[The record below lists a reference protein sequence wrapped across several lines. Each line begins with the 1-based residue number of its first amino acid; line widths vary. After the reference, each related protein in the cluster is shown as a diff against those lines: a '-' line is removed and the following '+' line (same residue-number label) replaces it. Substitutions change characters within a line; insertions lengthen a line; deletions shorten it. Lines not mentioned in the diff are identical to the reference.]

1 MAQSATSTH
10 HRLGDEPTLDEARC
24 AVEALAA
31 MPDIPHISRVMLFGS
46 LARGQVS
53 PESDID
59 LVVVVDDLGDYSTRY
74 NLQRDMAKAARGS
87 AGHHVDIHLTDLA
100 EWACRSETVTASFE
114 ASLIDHAVV
123 MLERHPISNPDW
135 SKIMTKPTTN
145 LEEAA
150 VKQTDMCRHAY
161 ALGHVILPHQDEL
174 TAEVE
179 ERTWMTQE
187 RMCQI
192 CGAAARLIESSI
204 KTVTATHGVSPK
216 HTHSIENAL
225 KQIPVRGQRD
235 QLAEMVKSSRVP
247 MGDISKWHVR
257 SNYTNDIKKQR
268 SEAEAQAPA
277 LLQLAHDC
285 ATYADSVFRQAGGV
299 PESPK
304 RLENRLRDMRG
315 NAQEGLGVQVLNNTH
330 HIAPVSMTDVLTP
343 DSEA

>member
-1 MAQSATSTH
+1 MTRSATATH
-10 HRLGDEPTLDEARC
+10 HRLGDGPTLDEARC

-31 MPDIPHISRVMLFGS
+31 MPGIPHISRVMLFGS

-74 NLQRDMAKAARGS
+74 NLQRDMAKTARGS
-87 AGHHVDIHLTDLA
+87 AGHHVDVHLTDLA
-100 EWACRSETVTASFE
+100 EWTCRSETVTASFE

-123 MLERHPISNPDW
+123 MLERHPIANPDW
-135 SKIMTKPTTN
+135 SKIMIKPTTN

-150 VKQTDMCRHAY
+150 VKHTDMCRHAY
-161 ALGHVILPHQDEL
+161 ALSRVILPDQDEL

-179 ERTWMTQE
+179 ERIWMAQE

-216 HTHSIENAL
+216 HTHN
-225 KQIPVRGQRD
+225 
-235 QLAEMVKSSRVP
+235 M
-247 MGDISKWHVR
+247 H
-257 SNYTNDIKKQR
+257 SNYTNDIEKQR
-268 SEAEAQAPA
+268 SEAKAHAPA

-285 ATYADSVFRQAGGV
+285 ASYADSVFRQAGGV

-315 NAQEGLGVQVLNNTH
+315 NAQESLGVKVLNNTH

>member
-1 MAQSATSTH
+1 
-10 HRLGDEPTLDEARC
+10 
-24 AVEALAA
+24 

-74 NLQRDMAKAARGS
+74 NLQRDMAKTARGS

-123 MLERHPISNPDW
+123 MLERHPIANPDW
-135 SKIMTKPTTN
+135 DKIMTKPTTN

-150 VKQTDMCRHAY
+150 VKHTDMCRHAY
-161 ALGHVILPHQDEL
+161 ALSRVILPDQDEL

-179 ERTWMTQE
+179 ERIWMAQE

-216 HTHSIENAL
+216 HTHN
-225 KQIPVRGQRD
+225 
-235 QLAEMVKSSRVP
+235 M
-247 MGDISKWHVR
+247 R
-257 SNYTNDIKKQR
+257 SNYTNDIEKQR
-268 SEAEAQAPA
+268 SEAKARAPA

-285 ATYADSVFRQAGGV
+285 ASYADSVFRQAGGV

-304 RLENRLRDMRG
+304 RLEHRLRDMRG
-315 NAQEGLGVQVLNNTH
+315 NAQESLGVQVLNNTH

>member
-1 MAQSATSTH
+1 MTRSATATH
-10 HRLGDEPTLDEARC
+10 HRLGDGPTLDEARC
-24 AVEALAA
+24 AVEALTA
-31 MPDIPHISRVMLFGS
+31 MPGIPHISRVMLFGS

-74 NLQRDMAKAARGS
+74 NLQRDMAKTARGS
-87 AGHHVDIHLTDLA
+87 AGHHVDVHLTDLA

-114 ASLIDHAVV
+114 ASLTDHAVV
-123 MLERHPISNPDW
+123 MLERHPIANPDW

-161 ALGHVILPHQDEL
+161 ALSRVILPHQGEL

-179 ERTWMTQE
+179 ERIWMAQE

-216 HTHSIENAL
+216 HTHNIENAL

-235 QLAEMVKSSRVP
+235 QLAE
-247 MGDISKWHVR
+247 
-257 SNYTNDIKKQR
+257 
-268 SEAEAQAPA
+268 

-285 ATYADSVFRQAGGV
+285 ASYADSVFRQAGGV

-304 RLENRLRDMRG
+304 RLEHRLRDMRD
-315 NAQEGLGVQVLNNTH
+315 NAQESLGVQVLNNTH